1 MEQFIFREKTYL
13 EKWITGSILSVPL
26 HSMARTHY
34 ESCGDNGVPVT
45 LDDFWIIGST
55 SSEIDIYAF

>member
-13 EKWITGSILSVPL
+13 EKWITGSILCVLP
-26 HSMARTHY
+26 HSMVRTHS

-45 LDDFWIIGST
+45 LDHFCIIGST
-55 SSEIDIYAF
+55 SSAIDLYAF